1 MEPSKLILKCIKAIE
16 SFDNNGSSTV
26 DVHITRFLGKSNEG
40 VSSRTSTSNAAE
52 ELISGGSR
60 RYASSSMLFDDPDDI
75 MVQQVFYGV
84 KRFEKALSVFLNAMY
99 HLNASVLNRQD
110 YILFQVLSYLILFR
124 LPELGM
130 KKMGVLLDSQEP
142 AKMHTLLSFAFDAEK
157 LKEWVVQGWCKFL
170 DRGFVEQLLAALD
183 RLRPDATAWLDSR
196 YTKAFGHSQI
206 IQLNSN
212 TANNGGALSSTSLS
226 KNIPPPPSGVTIV
239 PRKALTVPVAPNIT
253 KPTPRIIPEP
263 IRIPQSFSMNP
274 VPDWIENTSLEEIE
288 EINKKLKEDNKIKT
302 LAKYNFEKTVPKLHE
317 TKSTVEQLRAEVE
330 AQRKLE
336 HEPIFRA
343 RPPPPLPLTGA
354 DVKLNAAA
362 ILREEATLTAKI
374 SKEAAIIRDFEGNL
388 RDTTEY
394 YAWQEQERKR
404 DEEARLLAVAM
415 RKKEAEE
422 ATVAIKVSAAIKE
435 EQAKMIVQ
443 DMKAIN
449 AIVLKHVALEK
460 DVEIKV
466 KQKIVDQ
473 VKTTEFLKPAIARSS
488 VIEKRKKKHDRVRES
503 SIAAETKLAKEREI
517 EAAEKAEV
525 LRKIRAIER
534 VPEVSIKSFDPNTT
548 SEVGLLSE
556 MSLVEMNDRLA
567 ILRRNEAVQ
576 VADKRRD
583 ILMEKREKEELMLA
597 RVRNIQRVRERM
609 SGINRE
615 TRNEKKEKSIAEREA
630 AEAAREEKLL
640 ILNQKLIQ
648 KRAERENERRE
659 MAEDNARKAK
669 AAMFL
674 GGQAAETEAA
684 RLESRLLGMELRA
697 QHDKEILL
705 DAQERVSG
713 VKVAEARAAEVRFA
727 EAKAKRD
734 TLEKTKKLEL
744 MAKSKE
750 ENEFRLI
757 DTARRK
763 HMFFEAADREMA
775 VLDMRDSINEYAAT
789 RRHRDEDHARSLR
802 GGVPRDFEKQTT
814 LERRMARLP
823 EGNPLSLT
831 MQMRLTQGSVANAEK
846 ERQRTAALL
855 VEKERKDVQSLA

>member
-1 MEPSKLILKCIKAIE
+1 MEPAKLITKCIRSIE
-16 SFDNNGSSTV
+16 TFEKKNSTI
-26 DVHITRFLGKSNEG
+26 DVHLTSFLLGQANEG
-40 VSSRTSTSNAAE
+40 VSSQSSDS
-52 ELISGGSR
+52 LGGSSR

-75 MVQQVFYGV
+75 MIQQVFYGV
-84 KRFEKALSVFLNAMY
+84 KRYEKALSVFLNALY

-110 YILFQVLSYLILFR
+110 YVLFQVISYLILFR

-130 KKMGVLLDSQEP
+130 KKLGVLLDSQEP
-142 AKMHTLLSFAFDAEK
+142 SKMHTLLSFAFDADK

-170 DRGFVEQLLAALD
+170 DRGFVDQLLVALD

-196 YTKAFGHSQI
+196 YTKAFGNSQI
-206 IQLNSN
+206 LQLNSN
-212 TANNGGALSSTSLS
+212 NGSDAAAFSLSSSS

-253 KPTPRIIPEP
+253 KPTPRVIPEP
-263 IRIPQSFSMNP
+263 IRIAQSFSMNP

-288 EINKKLKEDNKIKT
+288 ERNKKLKEDNKIKT
-302 LAKYNFEKTVPKLHE
+302 LSKYNFDKTVPKLHE

-336 HEPIFRA
+336 QEPVFRA
-343 RPPPPLPLTGA
+343 RPPPPLSLTGA

-362 ILREEATLTAKI
+362 ILREEAMLTAKI
-374 SKEAAIIRDFEGNL
+374 SKEVAIIRDFEGNL
-388 RDTTEY
+388 RDTTQY
-394 YAWQEQERKR
+394 YAWQEEERKR
-404 DEEARLLAVAM
+404 DEDARLLAVAM

-422 ATVAIKVSAAIKE
+422 AAVAIKIGAAIKE

-460 DVEIKV
+460 EEDIKV
-466 KQKIVDQ
+466 KQKIADQ
-473 VKTTEFLKPAIARSS
+473 VKSSEFLKPAIARSS
-488 VIEKRKKKHDRVRES
+488 VIQKRKKRHDRVRES
-503 SIAAETKLAKEREI
+503 SIAAEAKLAKEREI
-517 EAAEKAEV
+517 EAAEKAEI
-525 LRKIRAIER
+525 LRKIRAFER

-548 SEVGLLSE
+548 SQVGLLSE

-567 ILRRNEAVQ
+567 ILRRNEAMQ

-609 SGINRE
+609 SGINRDA
-615 TRNEKKEKSIAEREA
+615 RNEKKEKSIAEREA
-630 AEAAREEKLL
+630 EEAAREEKLL
-640 ILNQKLIQ
+640 ILNQKLVQ

-697 QHDKEILL
+697 QHDKELVL
-705 DAQERVSG
+705 DAQERLSG
-713 VKVAEARAAEVRFA
+713 VKVAEVRAAEIRTA

-744 MAKSKE
+744 LAKSKE

-763 HMFFEAADREMA
+763 HMFFETADREMA
-775 VLDMRDSINEYAAT
+775 VLDMRDSINEYAASQ
-789 RRHRDEDHARSLR
+789 RHRDEDHARTLR
-802 GGVPRDFEKQTT
+802 GGVPRDIEKQTT
-814 LERRMARLP
+814 LERRLARLP

-846 ERQRTAALL
+846 QRQRTALL
-855 VEKERKDVQSLA
+855 AESERRDVQGLA

>member
-1 MEPSKLILKCIKAIE
+1 MEPAKLISKCILAIKT
-16 SFDNNGSSTV
+16 FDNNGSSTV
-26 DVHITRFLGKSNEG
+26 DVHIARFLGHSNETI
-40 VSSRTSTSNAAE
+40 SIRSSTS
-52 ELISGGSR
+52 
-60 RYASSSMLFDDPDDI
+60 SSSSDRVADQTSGSSKRHSSILFEDPDDI

-84 KRFEKALSVFLNAMY
+84 KRFEKALTVFLNAFY
-99 HLNASVLNRQD
+99 HLNAAVLNRQD
-110 YILFQVLSYLILFR
+110 YTLFQVLSYLILYR

-130 KKMGVLLDSQEP
+130 KKLGVLLDSQEP

-170 DRGFVEQLLAALD
+170 DRGFVDQLLAALD

-196 YTKAFGHSQI
+196 YTKAFGHSQVL
-206 IQLNSN
+206 QFSSSPSSSSSN
-212 TANNGGALSSTSLS
+212 GIGSGDIVLSAAS
-226 KNIPPPPSGVTIV
+226 KTGPPPPPSGITVI
-239 PRKALTVPVAPNIT
+239 PRKAPTVPIAPNIT
-253 KPTPRIIPEP
+253 KPKPRIIPEP
-263 IRIPQSFSMNP
+263 IRIAQSFSMNP

-288 EINKKLKEDNKIKT
+288 EINKKLKEENKMKT
-302 LAKYNFEKTVPKLHE
+302 LSKYNFEKTVPKLHE

-336 HEPIFRA
+336 QEPLFRA
-343 RPPPPLPLTGA
+343 KPPPPLSQIGA

-362 ILREEATLTAKI
+362 ILREEATMTAKI
-374 SKEAAIIRDFEGNL
+374 SKEVAIIRDFEGNL

-394 YAWQEQERKR
+394 FAWQEQERKR
-404 DEEARLLAVAM
+404 DEDVKLMAVAM
-415 RKKEAEE
+415 RKQEAEE
-422 ATVAIKVSAAIKE
+422 AAMSAKIAATIKE
-435 EQAKMIVQ
+435 EQAKLIVQ

-460 DVEIKV
+460 EEEIKV
-466 KQKIVDQ
+466 KQKIAEQ
-473 VKTTEFLKPAIARSS
+473 VKSVEFLKPAIARSE
-488 VIEKRKKKHDRVRES
+488 IIQKRKKKHDRVRES
-503 SIAAETKLAKEREI
+503 SIAAEAKLAKEREI
-517 EAAEKAEV
+517 EAAEKAEM
-525 LRKIRAIER
+525 LRKIRAFER

-548 SEVGLLSE
+548 SQVGLLSE

-567 ILRRNEAVQ
+567 ILRRNEAMQ

-583 ILMEKREKEELMLA
+583 FLLEKREKEELMLA

-609 SGINRE
+609 SLINRE
-615 TRNEKKEKSIAEREA
+615 TRIEKKDKTLSEKEAGETERD
-630 AEAAREEKLL
+630 EKLL
-640 ILNQKLIQ
+640 ILNKKLLQ

-697 QHDKEILL
+697 QHDKEIGLGT
-705 DAQERVSG
+705 QERASG

-727 EAKAKRD
+727 EAKAKQD
-734 TLEKTKKLEL
+734 ALEKTKKLEL

-750 ENEFRLI
+750 ENEYRLI

-775 VLDMRDSINEYAAT
+775 VLDMRDSINEYGAA
-789 RRHRDEDHARSLR
+789 RRHHDEDHARTRR
-802 GGVPRDFEKQTT
+802 GGLPRDLEKQST

-823 EGNPLSLT
+823 EGNPLALT
-831 MQMRLTQGSVANAEK
+831 MQMRLTQGSVANAER
-846 ERQRTAALL
+846 ERQRMI
-855 VEKERKDVQSLA
+855 QG

>member
-1 MEPSKLILKCIKAIE
+1 MEPAKLITKCIRSIE
-16 SFDNNGSSTV
+16 TFDNNGASTV
-26 DVHITRFLGKSNEG
+26 DVHITRFLGKANEG
-40 VSSRTSTSNAAE
+40 ISSQSSDS
-52 ELISGGSR
+52 LGGSSR

-75 MVQQVFYGV
+75 MIQQVFYGV
-84 KRFEKALSVFLNAMY
+84 KRFEKALSVFLNALY

-110 YILFQVLSYLILFR
+110 YVLFQVLSYLILFR

-130 KKMGVLLDSQEP
+130 KKLGVLLDSQEP
-142 AKMHTLLSFAFDAEK
+142 SKMHTLLSFAFDADK

-170 DRGFVEQLLAALD
+170 DRGFVDQLLVALD

-206 IQLNSN
+206 LQLNSN
-212 TANNGGALSSTSLS
+212 NGSDAAAFSSSLKS
-226 KNIPPPPSGVTIV
+226 IPPPPSGITIV

-253 KPTPRIIPEP
+253 KPTPRVIPEP
-263 IRIPQSFSMNP
+263 IRIAQSFSMNP

-288 EINKKLKEDNKIKT
+288 ERNKKLKEDNKIKT
-302 LAKYNFEKTVPKLHE
+302 LSKYNFDKTVPKLHE

-336 HEPIFRA
+336 QEPVFRS
-343 RPPPPLPLTGA
+343 RPPPPLSLTGA

-374 SKEAAIIRDFEGNL
+374 SKEVAIIRDFEGNL
-388 RDTTEY
+388 RDTTQY

-404 DEEARLLAVAM
+404 DEDARLLAVAM

-422 ATVAIKVSAAIKE
+422 AAVAIKIGAAIKE

-460 DVEIKV
+460 EEDIKV
-466 KQKIVDQ
+466 KQKIADQ
-473 VKTTEFLKPAIARSS
+473 VKSSEFLKPAIARSS
-488 VIEKRKKKHDRVRES
+488 VIQKRKNKHDRVRES
-503 SIAAETKLAKEREI
+503 SIAAEAKLAKEREI
-517 EAAEKAEV
+517 EAAEKAEI
-525 LRKIRAIER
+525 LRKIRAFER

-548 SEVGLLSE
+548 SQVGLLSE

-567 ILRRNEAVQ
+567 ILRRNEAMQ

-609 SGINRE
+609 SGINRD
-615 TRNEKKEKSIAEREA
+615 TRNEKKEKSNAEREA
-630 AEAAREEKLL
+630 EEAAREEKLL
-640 ILNQKLIQ
+640 ILNQKLVQ

-697 QHDKEILL
+697 QHDKEIIL
-705 DAQERVSG
+705 DAQERLSG
-713 VKVAEARAAEVRFA
+713 VKVAEARAAEIRMA

-744 MAKSKE
+744 LAKSKE

-763 HMFFEAADREMA
+763 HMFFETADREMA
-775 VLDMRDSINEYAAT
+775 VLDMRDSINEYAAAQ
-789 RRHRDEDHARSLR
+789 RHRDEDHARTLR
-802 GGVPRDFEKQTT
+802 GGVPRDIEKQTT
-814 LERRMARLP
+814 LERRLARLP

-846 ERQRTAALL
+846 ERQRTALL
-855 VEKERKDVQSLA
+855 AENERRDVRSLV

>member
-1 MEPSKLILKCIKAIE
+1 MEPAKLLTKCIRSIE
-16 SFDNNGSSTV
+16 TFDNNGASTV
-26 DVHITRFLGKSNEG
+26 DVHITRFLGKANEG
-40 VSSRTSTSNAAE
+40 ISSQSSDS
-52 ELISGGSR
+52 LGGSSR

-75 MVQQVFYGV
+75 MIQQVFYGV
-84 KRFEKALSVFLNAMY
+84 KRFEKALSVFLNALY
-99 HLNASVLNRQD
+99 HLNTSVLNRQD
-110 YILFQVLSYLILFR
+110 YVLFQVLSYLILFR

-130 KKMGVLLDSQEP
+130 KKLGVLLDSQEP
-142 AKMHTLLSFAFDAEK
+142 SKMHTLLSFAFDADK

-170 DRGFVEQLLAALD
+170 DRGFVDQLLVALD

-196 YTKAFGHSQI
+196 YTKAFGHSHQI
-206 IQLNSN
+206 LQLNSN
-212 TANNGGALSSTSLS
+212 NGSDAAAFSSSLKS
-226 KNIPPPPSGVTIV
+226 IPPPPSGVTIV

-253 KPTPRIIPEP
+253 KPTPRVIPEP
-263 IRIPQSFSMNP
+263 IRIAQSFSMNP

-288 EINKKLKEDNKIKT
+288 ERNKKLKEDNKIKT
-302 LAKYNFEKTVPKLHE
+302 LSKYNFDKTVPKLHE

-336 HEPIFRA
+336 QEPVFRA
-343 RPPPPLPLTGA
+343 RPPPPLSLTGA

-374 SKEAAIIRDFEGNL
+374 SKEVAIIRDFEGNL
-388 RDTTEY
+388 RDTTQY

-404 DEEARLLAVAM
+404 DEDARLLAVAM

-422 ATVAIKVSAAIKE
+422 AAVAIKIGAAIKE

-460 DVEIKV
+460 EEDIKV
-466 KQKIVDQ
+466 KQKIADQ
-473 VKTTEFLKPAIARSS
+473 VKSSEFLKPAIARSS
-488 VIEKRKKKHDRVRES
+488 VIQKRKKKHDRVRES
-503 SIAAETKLAKEREI
+503 SIAAEAKLAKEREI
-517 EAAEKAEV
+517 EAAEKAEI
-525 LRKIRAIER
+525 LRKIRAFER

-548 SEVGLLSE
+548 SQVGLLSE

-567 ILRRNEAVQ
+567 ILRRNEAMQ

-609 SGINRE
+609 SGINRD

-630 AEAAREEKLL
+630 EEAAREEKLL
-640 ILNQKLIQ
+640 ILNQKLVQ

-684 RLESRLLGMELRA
+684 RLESRLLGMELCA
-697 QHDKEILL
+697 QHDKEIIL
-705 DAQERVSG
+705 DAQERLSG
-713 VKVAEARAAEVRFA
+713 VKVAEARAAEIRMA

-744 MAKSKE
+744 LAKSKE

-763 HMFFEAADREMA
+763 HMFFETADREMA
-775 VLDMRDSINEYAAT
+775 VLDMRDSINEYAAAQ
-789 RRHRDEDHARSLR
+789 RHRDEDHARTLR
-802 GGVPRDFEKQTT
+802 GGVPRDIEKQTT
-814 LERRMARLP
+814 LERRLARLP

-846 ERQRTAALL
+846 ERQRTALL
-855 VEKERKDVQSLA
+855 AENERRDVRSLA